1 MNVKYDMAFIGQINV
16 FEKITR
22 THVKEGFYFKE
33 KLTFMVEPRQMRKA
47 LGQNKAN
54 LIRLERLFNKQI
66 RIIEYSEDLFQFIAN
81 LIAPLKIVRISEDD
95 NVVTIVGPDTKTKG
109 LMIGS
114 KAKNLRETEE
124 IVRKYFPD
132 LEEIKII

>member
-1 MNVKYDMAFIGQINV
+1 MNVKYDMDLIGQINV
-16 FEKITR
+16 FEKVTR
-22 THVKEGFYFKE
+22 THVKECFLFKD
-33 KLTFMVEPRQMRKA
+33 KLTFMVEPGNMKKA

-54 LIRLERLFNKQI
+54 LLKLEKLYNKQI
-66 RIIEYSEDLFQFIAN
+66 RIIEHSGDLFQFIAN
-81 LIAPLKIVRISEDD
+81 LIAPLKIVKISEE
-95 NVVTIVGPDTKTKG
+95 NNIVTIVGPDTKTKG

-124 IVRKYFPD
+124 IVRKFFPD